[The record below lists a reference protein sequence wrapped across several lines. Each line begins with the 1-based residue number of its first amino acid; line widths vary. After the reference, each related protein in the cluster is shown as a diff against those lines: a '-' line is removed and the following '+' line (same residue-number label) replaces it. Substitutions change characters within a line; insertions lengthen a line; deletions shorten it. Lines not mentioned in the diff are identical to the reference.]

1 MAELTPEQKLAA
13 LLSASAAPARDPV
26 FCAEVMERVA
36 RRRAWA
42 RMGAAA
48 PWAVSGGLV
57 AWALQPVLGPSV
69 ESLGQALVLPGAILG
84 VVAILGLSAMVAAR
98 RLTP

>member
-13 LLSASAAPARDPV
+13 LFAEQAPPARDPV
-26 FCAEVMERVA
+26 FCADLMQRVA

-42 RMGAAA
+42 RVGAAA
-48 PWAVSGGLV
+48 PWAGVAGLL

-69 ESLGQALVLPGAILG
+69 APLADSLVLSAAIIGGTAVLLLVSLMG
-84 VVAILGLSAMVAAR
+84 AR
-98 RLTP
+98 RLSR

>member
-13 LLSASAAPARDPV
+13 LLSGPAAPSRDPV
-26 FCAEVMERVA
+26 FCAEVMTRVA

-42 RMGAAA
+42 RVGAAA

-57 AWALQPVLGPSV
+57 AWAMQPVLGPSV
-69 ESLGQALVLPGAILG
+69 ESLAQILALPGAILG
-84 VVAILGLSAMVAAR
+84 AVAVLALSAVMAAR